1 MADFDGLS
9 EALNAR
15 KTQHL
20 YRSRRLLGSAQ
31 QPEQQV
37 DGKSVLSFCS
47 NDYLGL
53 ANHPEVKQA
62 VIEAVDEFG
71 VGSGASHLVNGHSEL
86 HHQLELK
93 LAEFTGRDRAVLF
106 STGFMANMGAISAL
120 VGRGDAVIQ
129 DKWNHASLI
138 DAGLASGAKLKRYK
152 HCDLESLERQ
162 LVGGEGTRRKLLVTD
177 GVFSM
182 DGDIAPLDRIADL
195 AEAHEA
201 CLMIDD
207 AHGVGVLG
215 ATGAGSA
222 ELFNLSQD
230 RLPVLMGTLGK
241 ACGSFGA
248 FVAGSEELVETL
260 IQQARSYIYTT
271 ALPPA
276 VAAASLASL
285 RLIKTEA
292 WRRDT
297 LQTLI
302 TQLRAGVEAIGF
314 PLMASNTAIQPVLIG
329 DAAMALEISQQLE
342 QRGLLVTAIRPPT
355 VPEGTSRLRITLSAD
370 HSSEQV
376 NFLLSVLEDIY
387 AQFSDNEKATL
398 SQVQSKLVSH

>member
-9 EALNAR
+9 ESLNAR

-53 ANHPEVKQA
+53 ANHPEVKKA
-62 VIEAVDEFG
+62 FIEAASEYG
-71 VGSGASHLVNGHSEL
+71 VGSGASHLVNGHSQL
-86 HHQLELK
+86 HHELELK
-93 LAEFTGRDRAVLF
+93 LAELTGRDRAVLF
-106 STGFMANMGAISAL
+106 STGFMANIGTISAL

-138 DAGLASGAKLKRYK
+138 DAGLASGAKFKRYP
-152 HCDLESLERQ
+152 HCDLNGLERQ
-162 LVGGEGTRRKLLVTD
+162 LNSCSEARRKLVVTD

-182 DGDIAPLDRIADL
+182 DGDIAPLDRIADI
-195 AEAHEA
+195 ADAHNA

-207 AHGVGVLG
+207 AHGLGVLG

-222 ELFNLSQD
+222 ELFNLSQE

-285 RLIKTEA
+285 KLIQTEA
-292 WRRDT
+292 WRRDK
-297 LQTLI
+297 LQILI
-302 TQLRAGVEAIGF
+302 AQLRGGIESIGF
-314 PLMASNTAIQPVLIG
+314 PLMRSETAIQPILVG
-329 DAAMALEISQQLE
+329 DAALALDISQQLE

-370 HSSEQV
+370 HSSDQIEL
-376 NFLLSVLEDIY
+376 LLSALQDIY
-387 AQFSDNEKATL
+387 QQLSDEKKAQLSDVKD
-398 SQVQSKLVSH
+398 KFVSG

>member
-9 EALNAR
+9 ESLNAR

-53 ANHPEVKQA
+53 ANHPVVKKA
-62 VIEAVDEFG
+62 FIDAASEYG
-71 VGSGASHLVNGHSEL
+71 VGSGASHLVNGHSQL
-86 HHQLELK
+86 HHELELK
-93 LAEFTGRDRAVLF
+93 LAELTGRDRAVLF
-106 STGFMANMGAISAL
+106 STGFMANIGTISAL

-138 DAGLASGAKLKRYK
+138 DAGLASGAKFKRYP
-152 HCDLESLERQ
+152 HCDLNGLERQ
-162 LVGGEGTRRKLLVTD
+162 LNSCSEARRKLIVTD

-182 DGDIAPLDRIADL
+182 DGDIAPLDCIADI
-195 AEAHEA
+195 ADAHNA

-207 AHGVGVLG
+207 AHGLGVLG

-222 ELFNLSQD
+222 ELFNLSQE

-285 RLIKTEA
+285 KLIQTEA
-292 WRRDT
+292 WRRDK
-297 LQTLI
+297 LQNLI
-302 TQLRAGVEAIGF
+302 AQLRVGIESIGF
-314 PLMASNTAIQPVLIG
+314 PLMRSETAIQPILVG
-329 DAAMALEISQQLE
+329 DAALALDISQQLE

-370 HSSEQV
+370 HSSDQIEL
-376 NFLLSVLEDIY
+376 LLSALQDIY
-387 AQFSDNEKATL
+387 QQLSDEKKAQLSDVKD
-398 SQVQSKLVSH
+398 KFVSG